1 VIVDRAADEQLV
13 DARRDDENRRAPH
26 VPPRTSPRTRR
37 RHVYARLE
45 AGPRVRPTIDLRQA
59 GPERIFSVPYLKVPV
74 GGRVPVAPGIE
85 LPAIVAATALAPEQ
99 SRFLEAGLRADR

>member
-1 VIVDRAADEQLV
+1 MCRPGRA
-13 DARRDDENRRAPH
+13 
-26 VPPRTSPRTRR
+26 PRTSR

-45 AGPRVRPTIDLRQA
+45 AGPRVRPTIDLRQV
-59 GPERIFSVPYLKVPV
+59 GPERVFSVPYLKVPV

-99 SRFLEAGLRADR
+99 SRPLEAGLRADR